1 MKLRLKHKGGPPERQ
16 EKSKDD
22 QRRQAVVQGFDKKS
36 GLGKRLAEGLER
48 GMLKVACP
56 RGEALTEGSE
66 QYKAY
71 KFQYKRLCTHLRR
84 NNILSEKLKS
94 GELDAEELASMGDE
108 ALMAESQRNELQ
120 QFRQESLQEALG
132 ITAEDSAHWTPSDN
146 FACPRCDC
154 DKCVY
159 IQSFKGF
166 HSHDDNNQEP
176 VITIRCTSCKHLWKE
191 DEVEGGRM
199 AAGSFEDGVVQADP
213 KPERSEAPSIWGD
226 ETPAEPWLLPAS
238 S

>member
-1 MKLRLKHKGGPPERQ
+1 MKRAADG
-16 EKSKDD
+16 
-22 QRRQAVVQGFDKKS
+22 QAVTDDKRKVVIQGFDKKS
-36 GLGKRLAEGLER
+36 GLGQSLAEALER

-56 RGEALTEGSE
+56 KGESLNGE

-71 KFQYKRLCTHLRR
+71 KYQYKRLCTHLRR
-84 NNILSEKLKS
+84 NGSLAEKLRS
-94 GELDAEELASMGDE
+94 GELDPEQVASLQDE
-108 ALMAESQRNELQ
+108 ALMAESQKSELQ

-132 ITAEDSAHWTPSDN
+132 ITAEDSAHWTPSDQ
-146 FACPRCDC
+146 FACPRCEC
-154 DKCVY
+154 NKCVY

-199 AAGSFEDGVVQADP
+199 AAGSFEDCNGVV
-213 KPERSEAPSIWGD
+213 KTERSEAPAIWGGED
-226 ETPAEPWLLPAS
+226 RAEPWLLPAS